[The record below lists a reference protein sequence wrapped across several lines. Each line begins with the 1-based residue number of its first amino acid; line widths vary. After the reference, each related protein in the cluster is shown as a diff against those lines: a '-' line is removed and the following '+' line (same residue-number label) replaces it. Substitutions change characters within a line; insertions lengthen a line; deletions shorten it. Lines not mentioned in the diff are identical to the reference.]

1 MLKKLFF
8 ALVIALAALAVSGAV
23 FRPEPKIVEV
33 SYTVVRGQT
42 LWSIAG
48 KLQEEYG
55 DKRDIREIMYEAA
68 DNNGIKGHIYP
79 GQTIVFKMEVPQW

>member
-1 MLKKLFF
+1 MLQKIFF
-8 ALVIALAALAVSGAV
+8 AIVILLAAVCVSGAI
-23 FRPEPKIVEV
+23 FGPEPKVVEV
-33 SYTVVRGQT
+33 RHTVVRGQT